1 LRREPRPNRAVRN
14 ISNLVF
20 LHRDRLVLKSL
31 VVAVI
36 ACHVGCPITL
46 RYHDDVDNLPTDK
59 KDLVNSNTLY
69 TPLNP

>member
-1 LRREPRPNRAVRN
+1 MW
-14 ISNLVF
+14 
-20 LHRDRLVLKSL
+20 
-31 VVAVI
+31 
-36 ACHVGCPITL
+36 GCPITL